1 MKSSKLLSRKEIN
14 EVISLILSSR
24 SIKDNAADLPLGFE
38 GFFHFKQVKVRRTEG
53 IIVQKSRD
61 DDATK
66 QASV

>member
-1 MKSSKLLSRKEIN
+1 MKGSKLLSREEIN

-24 SIKDNAADLPLGFE
+24 SIKDNVGHVADPTLGLE
-38 GFFHFKQVKVRRTEG
+38 QVKVRRTEG
-53 IIVQKSRD
+53 IIDQKYRG